1 MWEPISTT
9 NNFSAYT
16 PEKNAAKSQ
25 NSFNGTR
32 QTQQTKSEPVPAK
45 QAPAKKKAAS
55 EKETAVK
62 LGLLTALAGESM
74 FMLGAPGCA
83 KSMITRRIK
92 EAFKADDKDGVK
104 YFETLLNQFTTPEE
118 VFGNIS

>member
-1 MWEPISTT
+1 MAT
-9 NNFSAYT
+9 NKHDRI
-16 PEKNAAKSQ
+16 EKLLEVLGA
-25 NSFNGTR
+25 GLY
-32 QTQQTKSEPVPAK
+32 
-45 QAPAKKKAAS
+45 

-104 YFETLLNQFTTPEE
+104 YFETLLNQL
-118 VFGNIS
+118 ISGEITYQQLSDQMNLTEDEMDKLMDEF

>member
-1 MWEPISTT
+1 MAT
-9 NNFSAYT
+9 NKHDRI
-16 PEKNAAKSQ
+16 EKLLEVLGA
-25 NSFNGTR
+25 GLY
-32 QTQQTKSEPVPAK
+32 
-45 QAPAKKKAAS
+45 

-104 YFETLLNQFTTPEE
+104 YFETLLNQFQIDCEITDDEALLEDETGLNFIDYSYKLEKLGIFE
-118 VFGNIS
+118 F